1 MCLVLS
7 LEHSPCTYACMC
19 KGVGSGSVGEGRE
32 GGCTYYLGPPAQGDC
47 ESLDLVHRRV
57 EGVLVAGPRLP
68 LLVLLLQG
76 GRDGVQGLLGHQR
89 VGV

>member
-1 MCLVLS
+1 MHAFMNEWGGWGV
-7 LEHSPCTYACMC
+7 EG
-19 KGVGSGSVGEGRE
+19 KGVGG
-32 GGCTYYLGPPAQGDC
+32 TYYLGPPAQGDA
-47 ESLDLVHRRV
+47 EALDLVHGGV

-76 GRDGVQGLLGHQR
+76 GRDGVQRLLGHQR